1 MKSQLMISDGR
12 GQHQR
17 QLAALSGDYFQLQE
31 LRFEQL
37 LAIATEY
44 ARLVNFHQLDLRVDG
59 NWHGFFSA
67 DESILMATILAIE
80 PQKQAM
86 QFEARLESGVPYRE
100 WFHDDLVRKLD
111 ASYRDQLNSPVLLA
125 RVLDSWLMAFSPLQT
140 KIALEMRKLLEEII
154 RGLKWEVLTLC
165 QSLPRALMPYTR
177 SLFSDAFCALCE
189 WPSAIAYDASKPAN
203 GAARLGLSVNEIR
216 HNFHAFMQALRML
229 QNGLRQAMP
238 ASLQSGEHDPAI
250 SLLIGFIHLLQ
261 SLQLRLNRF
270 GDHHIDFYYHRVLGM
285 QQQAQ
290 QADSA
295 YLLIKP
301 SPTAKQIKMEKGT
314 QFVAGVDALQQDIVY
329 SLDDDVQLS
338 DARVAALHTLYF
350 ARRPDATGM
359 PAVLS
364 TSAGFQAELRLPESD
379 TDPEAFAKLPPLP
392 LMGAPKPGEHLTAAR
407 FARFGFAISSQTL
420 LMQEGERQVR
430 IVFHL
435 NGSGGDSAS
444 SNLRQCLRELVAHGR
459 PATPTAHQQQ
469 SELDQIDVF
478 VKLVR
483 SMFNIRLSTQE
494 GWYQVTEYKPVYHAL
509 DYDLPDHSL
518 AISFVLPASAP
529 AITVAHEAVHGE
541 GAQGSTPMIRF
552 EMTQNEYAYPYLMLT
567 QWMIDEIEIAV
578 EVKACRQLVLHNQ
591 IGQLSALAPF
601 LPFGPLP
608 DLSSYLIVACEE
620 VLEKTLTDASLEVEW
635 AGLPT
640 TLGGF
645 ASYYRAYQTPLKV
658 DAVTM
663 KLAVLVDG
671 KWQRS
676 MASVPVFELE
686 PHEDGSPS
694 NQVRPD
700 SRWNLKPVLSSYK
713 PAKANISA
721 SGFNFTPA
729 TMNGM
734 FKLSLDSPEGALGH
748 QEYPQ
753 LLTRILTKNAQTKKA
768 GLMQALPN
776 PPYTPQISRIVFNY
790 KAQSRL
796 NFHHGSSA
804 AGAGANSVAG
814 SVVGSV
820 AHVSA
825 GALQLL
831 QPDQFM
837 HLHPLGYESVQG
849 NESRSI
855 SMIPHYPYA
864 GNLMI
869 GLDAQQLSGP
879 LHLYF
884 YLREDSLPMTGL
896 AQTGMSWWY
905 LVSNRWKKFPQ
916 AQILDDSTHGFM
928 TSGIVQLQLPEEIDR
943 EHSVMPSGLFWI
955 RVSCERGID
964 RFCSVYSVFAQAV
977 KVSWSPEF
985 GKKDLAVLP
994 AWSINKSRRVIAG
1007 VDSILQV
1014 RASFD
1019 GKAAESRLQFR
1030 TRASERLRHKN
1041 RAITAADYE
1050 ALILEK
1056 FPQVAKV
1063 KCFPHLCSDRSKQRR
1078 VRPGHILIIPL
1089 PHLNPGGH
1097 VNQKPNLS
1105 GHLIHEIQTYIESFA
1120 SADVKISVENPVYE
1134 EIQVRCTVTLKAQFN
1149 HHRFR
1154 GRYIAQIN
1162 QAICD
1167 YLSPWNPRG
1176 QHLHFG
1182 WRIQQHNIVSFLHE
1196 LEYVEDVTGVS
1207 LLQISPQGVIDD
1219 VRFALKDNASLRDA
1233 DKDLS
1238 PSTPW
1243 SIAVPLNEHWI
1254 VVSDQVK
1261 QKMPKAL
1268 GINELKVGSTFII
1281 PLKS

>member
-44 ARLVNFHQLDLRVDG
+44 ARLVNFHQLDMRVDG
-59 NWHGFFSA
+59 DWHAFFSA
-67 DESILMATILAIE
+67 DESILMASIMAIDTH
-80 PQKQAM
+80 KLTA
-86 QFEARLESGVPYRE
+86 QFEARLDSGVAYRE

-111 ASYRDQLNSPVLLA
+111 GSYRDQLSSPVLLA
-125 RVLDSWLMAFSPLQT
+125 RVLDQCLVSFLPMQT
-140 KIALEMRKLLEEII
+140 SIALEMRKLLEGIV
-154 RGLKWEVLTLC
+154 RGLKWEIRTLC
-165 QSLPRALMPYTR
+165 LSLPRALVPYAR
-177 SLFSDAFCALCE
+177 SLLSDVFCDLCE
-189 WPSAIAYDASKPAN
+189 WPSLNESDAVKAASGQAN
-203 GAARLGLSVNEIR
+203 VSVNEIT
-216 HNFHAFMQALRML
+216 HNFHAFVQALRML
-229 QNGLRQAMP
+229 QNGIRNAMP
-238 ASLQSGEHDPAI
+238 TSMKSGEHDPAI
-250 SLLIGFIHLLQ
+250 SLLIGFVDLLQ
-261 SLQLRLNRF
+261 SLQTRLNRF
-270 GDHHIDFYYHRVLGM
+270 SDHHIDFYYHRVLGM
-285 QQQAQ
+285 QQQKQ
-290 QADSA
+290 RLDSA

-301 SPTAKQIKMEKGT
+301 SPTATQIKMEKGL
-314 QFVAGVDALQQDIVY
+314 QFVAGVDDQQQEIVY

-338 DARVAALHTLYF
+338 DARVLALHTLYF
-350 ARRPDATGM
+350 ERHQHAPALLATT
-359 PAVLS
+359 A
-364 TSAGFQAELRLPESD
+364 AFQAELRLPEND
-379 TDPEAFAKLPPLP
+379 TDPAAFAKLPPLP
-392 LMGAPKPGEHLTAAR
+392 LMGAPKPGEHLTAAQ
-407 FARFGFAISSQTL
+407 FARFGFAIASQTL
-420 LMQEGERQVR
+420 LMHEGERHVR

-435 NGSGGDSAS
+435 NDSAGEGNA
-444 SNLRQCLRELVAHGR
+444 SNLRLCLRELVSHTH
-459 PATPTAHQQQ
+459 PAGQATHHTQ
-469 SELDQIDVF
+469 SELDQIDIF

-483 SMFNIRLSTQE
+483 SMFNISLSTQE
-494 GWYQVTEYKPVYHAL
+494 GWYKVAEYKPAYQAL

-518 AISFVLPASAP
+518 AISFVLPPSAP
-529 AITVAHEAVHGE
+529 AITVAHADVHGD
-541 GAQGSTPMIRF
+541 GVLGTTPVIRF
-552 EMTQNEYAYPYLMLT
+552 EMTQNEYAYPYAMLT
-567 QWMIDEIEIAV
+567 QWMIDEIEIEV

-620 VLEKTLTDASLEVEW
+620 VLEKTLTEASLEVEW
-635 AGLPT
+635 AGLPQN
-640 TLGGF
+640 LGGF
-645 ASYYRAYQTPLKV
+645 ASYYRAYQKPLKA
-658 DAVTM
+658 DSVTM

-686 PHEDGSPS
+686 QHEDGSPS
-694 NQVRPD
+694 NLVRQD

-713 PAKANISA
+713 PAKANSSA

-734 FKLSLDSPEGALGH
+734 FKLSLDGPEGALGH

-790 KAQSRL
+790 KARSRL
-796 NFHHGSSA
+796 NFHHGSTASSS
-804 AGAGANSVAG
+804 GAVK
-814 SVVGSV
+814 
-820 AHVSA
+820 H
-825 GALQLL
+825 LY
-831 QPDQFM
+831 PDQFM
-837 HLHPLGYESVQG
+837 HLHPLGSEMLQG

-855 SMIPHYPYA
+855 SLIPHYPLA

-869 GLDAQQLSGP
+869 GLDAQQFSGP

-884 YLREDSLPMTGL
+884 YLREDSLPMTGISK
-896 AQTGMSWWY
+896 TGLSWWY
-905 LVSNRWKKFPQ
+905 LVGNRWKKFQQ

-928 TSGIVQLQLPEEIDR
+928 TSGIVQLQLPDELDR

-955 RVSCERGID
+955 RVSCERGIE

-977 KVSWSPEF
+977 KVTWSPEF
-985 GKKDLAVLP
+985 GKKDQPVLP
-994 AWSINKSRRVIAG
+994 AWSINKSRRLIAG
-1007 VDSILQV
+1007 VDSILQL

-1041 RAITAADYE
+1041 RAQTAADYE

-1063 KCFPHLCSDRSKQRR
+1063 KCFPHLRSDRSKHRR
-1078 VRPGHILIIPL
+1078 VCPGHLLIIPL
-1089 PHLNPGGH
+1089 PHLNLGGH

-1105 GHLIHEIQTYIESFA
+1105 GHLINEIQLYIEQFA

-1134 EIQVRCTVTLKAQFN
+1134 EIQVRCTVTLKAQYN

-1154 GRYIAQIN
+1154 GRYIEQIN

-1167 YLSPWNPRG
+1167 YLSPWHPRG
-1176 QHLHFG
+1176 QQLHFG

-1219 VRFALKDNASLRDA
+1219 VRFDLKDNAPLRDSE
-1233 DKDLS
+1233 KDLS
-1238 PSTPW
+1238 PCLPW

-1268 GINELKVGSTFII
+1268 GIDELKVGSTFII

>member
-1 MKSQLMISDGR
+1 MQSQLMISDGR

-31 LRFEQL
+31 LRFEQI

-44 ARLVNFHQLDLRVDG
+44 ARLVHFHQLDMRVDG
-59 NWHGFFSA
+59 DWHGYFSA
-67 DESILMATILAIE
+67 DESILMASVLALDA
-80 PQKQAM
+80 QKIAA
-86 QFEARLESGVPYRE
+86 QFEARLESGLSYRE
-100 WFHDDLVRKLD
+100 WFHDDLVRKLEG
-111 ASYRDQLNSPVLLA
+111 SYRDRLNSPVLLA
-125 RVLDSWLMAFSPLQT
+125 RLLDRCLVSFSSLQT
-140 KIALEMRKLLEEII
+140 TMAIEMRKLLEQIV
-154 RGLKWEVLTLC
+154 RGLKWEVRSLC
-165 QSLPRALMPYTR
+165 QSVPRALMPYTR
-177 SLFSDAFCALCE
+177 GLLSDSFCAQCE
-189 WPSAIAYDASKPAN
+189 WPEASELAKVD
-203 GAARLGLSVNEIR
+203 GAQVPLSVNEVR
-216 HNFHAFMQALRML
+216 HNFYAFIQALRML
-229 QNGLRQAMP
+229 QNGIHKAMP
-238 ASLQSGEHDPAI
+238 ASMTSGEHDPAI
-250 SLLIGFIHLLQ
+250 SLLIGFVHLLQ
-261 SLQLRLNRF
+261 SLQQRLNRF

-285 QQQAQ
+285 QQQVQ
-290 QADSA
+290 QRDSA

-301 SPTAKQIKMEKGT
+301 SPSAGQIRIEKGM
-314 QFVAGVDALQQDIVY
+314 QFVAGVDADQQEIVY
-329 SLDDDVQLS
+329 SLDEDVQLS

-350 ARRPDATGM
+350 ERRHHQ
-359 PAVLS
+359 PALLA
-364 TSAGFQAELRLPESD
+364 TSAAFSSQIALPTSD

-392 LMGAPKPGEHLTAAR
+392 LMGAPKPGEHVTGAQ
-407 FARFGFAISSQTL
+407 FARFGFAIASQTL
-420 LMQEGERQVR
+420 LMQEGERHVR

-435 NGSGGDSAS
+435 NDDDSAGKAK
-444 SNLRQCLRELVAHGR
+444 NLRQCLRDLVAHAHPTR
-459 PATPTAHQQQ
+459 PSGHQQH
-469 SELDQIDVF
+469 SELDQIDLF

-483 SMFNIRLSTQE
+483 SMFSIALSTQE
-494 GWYQVTEYKPVYHAL
+494 GWYQVTEYKPAYQAL

-529 AITVAHEAVHGE
+529 AITVAQAAVHGE
-541 GAQGSTPMIRF
+541 CGQGTTPVVRF
-552 EMTQNEYAYPYLMLT
+552 EMTQNEYAYPYAMLT
-567 QWMIDEIEIAV
+567 QWMIAEIEIEV

-620 VLEKTLTDASLEVEW
+620 VLEKTLTEASLEVEW

-645 ASYYRAYQTPLKV
+645 ASYYRAYQTPLKA
-658 DAVTM
+658 DAVAM

-676 MASVPVFELE
+676 GASVSVFELE
-686 PHEDGSPS
+686 QHEDGSPS
-694 NQVRPD
+694 NQVRHD

-713 PAKANISA
+713 PAKPAKAANSA

-734 FKLSLDSPEGALGH
+734 FKLSLDGPEGALGH

-753 LLTRILTKNAQTKKA
+753 LLTRILTNNAQTKKA

-776 PPYTPQISRIVFNY
+776 SPYTPQISRIVFNY
-790 KAQSRL
+790 KARSRL

-804 AGAGANSVAG
+804 SGASSGAATQ
-814 SVVGSV
+814 
-820 AHVSA
+820 
-825 GALQLL
+825 LQH
-831 QPDQFM
+831 DQFM
-837 HLHPLGYESVQG
+837 HLHPLGCEMMQG

-855 SMIPHYPYA
+855 SMVPSYPFA
-864 GNLMI
+864 GNLLI
-869 GLDAQQLSGP
+869 GLEAQQFSGP

-896 AQTGMSWWY
+896 SHTGLSWWY
-905 LVSNRWKKFPQ
+905 LVGNRWRRFQQ

-928 TSGIVQLQLPEEIDR
+928 TSGIVQLQLPDEINR
-943 EHSVMPSGLFWI
+943 EHSIMPNGLFWI
-955 RVSCERGID
+955 GLSCERGID
-964 RFCSVYSVFAQAV
+964 RFCSAYSVFAQAL

-985 GKKDLAVLP
+985 GKKDQPVLP
-994 AWSINKSRRVIAG
+994 AWSINRSRRLIPG
-1007 VDSILQV
+1007 VDAISQV

-1041 RAITAADYE
+1041 RAVTAADYE

-1078 VRPGHILIIPL
+1078 VRPGHLLIIPL

-1105 GHLIHEIQTYIESFA
+1105 GHLINEIQHYIEQFA
-1120 SADVKISVENPVYE
+1120 SADVTISVENPVYE
-1134 EIQVRCTVTLKAQFN
+1134 EIQVRCTVTLKAQYN

-1154 GRYIAQIN
+1154 GRYIEQIN

-1167 YLSPWNPRG
+1167 YLSPWHPRG
-1176 QHLHFG
+1176 QQQHFG

-1196 LEYVEDVTGVS
+1196 LDYVEDVTGVS
-1207 LLQISPQGVIDD
+1207 LLQISPQGVIED
-1219 VRFALKDNASLRDA
+1219 VRFELKDNAKRADA
-1233 DKDLS
+1233 DKDLH
-1238 PSTPW
+1238 PSSPW

-1254 VVSDQVK
+1254 VVADQLK
-1261 QKMPKAL
+1261 QKMPKAI

>member
-1 MKSQLMISDGR
+1 MKSQLMINDGR
-12 GQHQR
+12 GQNQR

-44 ARLVNFHQLDLRVDG
+44 ARLVHFHQLDLRVDG
-59 NWHGFFSA
+59 DWQGFFSA
-67 DESILMATILAIE
+67 DESILMANILAIDG
-80 PQKQAM
+80 QKLAT
-86 QFEARLESGVPYRE
+86 QFEARLDSGVSYRE

-111 ASYRDQLNSPVLLA
+111 ASYRDQLSSPVLLA
-125 RVLDSWLMAFSPLQT
+125 RVLDQWLVSFSPLQT
-140 KIALEMRKLLEEII
+140 TIAKEMRKLLEEIV
-154 RGLKWEVLTLC
+154 RGLKWEIRSLC
-165 QSLPRALMPYTR
+165 LSLPRALMPYAR
-177 SLFSDAFCALCE
+177 ALFSDAFCALCE
-189 WPSAIAYDASKPAN
+189 WPSASEIS
-203 GAARLGLSVNEIR
+203 AADGGQAAFSMNEVR

-229 QNGLRQAMP
+229 QNGIHKAMP
-238 ASLQSGEHDPAI
+238 ASMKSGEHDPAI
-250 SLLIGFIHLLQ
+250 SLLIGFVHLLQ
-261 SLQLRLNRF
+261 SLQKRLNRF

-285 QQQAQ
+285 QQQTQ
-290 QADSA
+290 QPDSA

-301 SPTAKQIKMEKGT
+301 SPTASQIKMEKGT
-314 QFVAGVDALQQDIVY
+314 QFVAGVDALQQEIVY
-329 SLDDDVQLS
+329 SLDEDVQLS

-350 ARRPDATGM
+350 ARHPNA
-359 PAVLS
+359 PALLA
-364 TSAGFQAELRLPESD
+364 TSAAFQAQLSLPTSD

-392 LMGAPKPGEHLTAAR
+392 LMGAPKPGEHLTGVQ
-407 FARFGFAISSQTL
+407 FARFGFAIASQTL
-420 LMQEGERQVR
+420 LMQEGERHVR

-435 NGSGGDSAS
+435 NDSVADGAA
-444 SNLRQCLRELVAHGR
+444 SNLRQCLRELVAH
-459 PATPTAHQQQ
+459 AHPSHHAAAHAQ

-483 SMFNIRLSTQE
+483 SMFNIALSTQE
-494 GWYQVTEYKPVYHAL
+494 GWYQVTEYKPAYQAL
-509 DYDLPDHSL
+509 DYDLLDHSL

-529 AITVAHEAVHGE
+529 AITVAQVAVHGD
-541 GAQGSTPMIRF
+541 GVPGTTPVIRF
-552 EMTQNEYAYPYLMLT
+552 EMTQNEYAYPYAMLT
-567 QWMIDEIEIAV
+567 QWMIDEIEIEV

-620 VLEKTLTDASLEVEW
+620 VLEKTLTEASIEVEW
-635 AGLPT
+635 AGLPQS
-640 TLGGF
+640 LGGF
-645 ASYYRAYQTPLKV
+645 ASYYRAYQIPLKA

-676 MASVPVFELE
+676 VASVPVFELE
-686 PHEDGSPS
+686 QHEDGSPG
-694 NQVRPD
+694 NQARHE
-700 SRWNLKPVLSSYK
+700 SRWNLKSVLSSYK
-713 PAKANISA
+713 PAKAHTSA

-734 FKLSLDSPEGALGH
+734 FKLSLDGPEGALGH

-753 LLTRILTKNAQTKKA
+753 LLTRILTNNAQTKKA

-790 KAQSRL
+790 KARSRL
-796 NFHHGSSA
+796 NFHHGSHASS
-804 AGAGANSVAG
+804 ANSGKANF
-814 SVVGSV
+814 
-820 AHVSA
+820 
-825 GALQLL
+825 L

-837 HLHPLGYESVQG
+837 HLHPLGCERMQG
-849 NESRSI
+849 NESRAI
-855 SMIPHYPYA
+855 SMIPHYPLA

-869 GLDAQQLSGP
+869 GVDAQQFSGP

-884 YLREDSLPMTGL
+884 YLREDSLPMTGIT
-896 AQTGMSWWY
+896 QTGLSWWY
-905 LVSNRWKKFPQ
+905 LVGNRWKRFQQ

-928 TSGIVQLQLPEEIDR
+928 TSGIVQLQLPDEINR
-943 EHSVMPSGLFWI
+943 EHSIMPNGLFWI
-955 RVSCERGID
+955 GVSCERGID

-985 GKKDLAVLP
+985 GKKDQPVLP
-994 AWSINKSRRVIAG
+994 AWSINKSRRVIPG

-1041 RAITAADYE
+1041 RALTAADYE

-1063 KCFPHLCSDRSKQRR
+1063 KCFPHLCSDRSKHRR

-1105 GHLIHEIQTYIESFA
+1105 GHLIHEIQHYIEQFA

-1134 EIQVRCTVTLKAQFN
+1134 EIQVRCTVALKAQYN

-1154 GRYIAQIN
+1154 GRYIEQIN

-1196 LEYVEDVTGVS
+1196 LDYVEDVTGVS
-1207 LLQISPQGVIDD
+1207 LLQISPQGVIED
-1219 VRFALKDNASLRDA
+1219 VRFDLKDNAQLADA

-1238 PSTPW
+1238 PSVPW

-1254 VVSDQVK
+1254 VVTDHAK